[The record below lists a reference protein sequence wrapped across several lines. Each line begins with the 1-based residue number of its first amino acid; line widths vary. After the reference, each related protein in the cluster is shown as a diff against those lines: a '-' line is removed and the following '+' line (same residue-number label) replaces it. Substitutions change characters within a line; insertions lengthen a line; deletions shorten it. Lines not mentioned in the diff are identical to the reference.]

1 MPNSLAQKLSG
12 VRDLKR
18 ILEITVNELGDSYS
32 LESCQVM
39 LSSPLDPNFTS
50 ICEFRDKAGPDF
62 QEAISSVVTPL
73 TIPLVL
79 QGRTF
84 GSVSFSR
91 QPELNN
97 DELTELRVTAGE
109 VQEVIRLAQVN
120 DIVQRDSSREAL
132 LLEIGNVMNYSPA
145 IGDALFVVVNILGK
159 ALNVSRCLFICTDDH
174 QAGWKCYEFWLQD
187 KVKSC
192 RELFWP
198 SSDSAMV
205 AQTLLAK
212 QPLIVYEGQEN
223 SYVSPIQEELQFIGV
238 KSFLGIPLKSSQST
252 HGCVIVQQ
260 CDYRRAWTR
269 TEIDMLQNC
278 ADKLAEALLKLPAE
292 KMAREPIMQLHQRVV
307 ALNENESTAERSILE
322 VRRALKG
329 AVGNQAIPTARKSND
344 PPPPPQAPVPK
355 ATIKPAVPAPATL
368 PSVASVKN
376 ELAAKVEAEAA
387 AAKASDAMDLGAA
400 PAKSDSGKTIGG
412 VLGGLSKTK
421 TPAEAL
427 APQEAKAPEPKAPEP
442 EVKEAPKADVPKVA
456 DPYADLD
463 FGDFGDMDDTASDT
477 ATTDVEPIKI
487 EPKVEAPAAAEAAVA
502 EIVKK
507 PSDTGSFD
515 ASPAQGTT
523 SGEWAVQ
530 SAEVETVPAAPVEA
544 ETKTE
549 TKEKTTTAKDAF
561 GDLAAKAK
569 AALAKMSSTKLPAM
583 TPPAEAPVETPVEAP
598 VEAKAEAP
606 AVVEEPKV
614 EEAKVDETKTP
625 ETKVEEPVKVDEPAK
640 VEEPAK
646 EEPAAEAGGSKWGN
660 LDNIPSPTKSSP
672 TTAPTGGWGNL
683 DDIPSPPKGGGGGLG
698 GGLRG
703 SMMGKAKSTSAA
715 SPLMSSLRKKEAG
728 GAAPAKPS
736 EPLDEGAAK
745 QKLDALLSSSSNE
758 TSDYVFATPG
768 LDMRV
773 AGRIDGWIAQIEK
786 KDRYKN
792 GHARQVA
799 QYAVALATEMKL
811 SEEDT
816 TTVRLA
822 ALLHDL
828 GKLPIPQNILQK
840 SEEELG
846 DEDFVA
852 KMGHTAAGAQ
862 VLESFPDLAKLAPIV
877 VSHHEEF
884 NGEGFP
890 QGLTGDE
897 IPLLARIICVANR
910 YHELVGAKTY
920 GPGMDE
926 AEAQKIIKDGSG
938 AQFDPKVVDAFN
950 KLVETK
956 TLPQA

>member
-1 MPNSLAQKLSG
+1 LAYCIRSELSNLNMPNSLAQKLSG

-50 ICEFRDKAGPDF
+50 ICEYRDKAGPDF

-187 KVKSC
+187 RIKSC

-223 SYVSPIQEELQFIGV
+223 SYVSPVQEELQFIGV

-269 TEIDMLQNC
+269 TEVDMLQNC

-307 ALNENESTAERSILE
+307 ALSENESTAERSILD

-344 PPPPPQAPVPK
+344 PPPPPPPPVPK
-355 ATIKPAVPAPATL
+355 ATIKPVVSAPATL
-368 PSVASVKN
+368 PSPSSVKN

-387 AAKASDAMDLGAA
+387 AAKATDAVDLGEAS
-400 PAKSDSGKTIGG
+400 AKSESGKTIGG

-427 APQEAKAPEPKAPEP
+427 APASVEPKT
-442 EVKEAPKADVPKVA
+442 EAPKEETAKVA

-463 FGDFGDMDDTASDT
+463 FGDFGDMDDTAAGT

-487 EPKVEAPAAAEAAVA
+487 EQKLVESPATAEAAVA
-502 EIVKK
+502 ELVKK
-507 PSDTGSFD
+507 PSDSGSFD
-515 ASPAQGTT
+515 ASPATTAEATPPATTGTT
-523 SGEWAVQ
+523 SGEWAVA
-530 SAEVETVPAAPVEA
+530 SGEVDAVAKPSTPAQ
-544 ETKTE
+544 
-549 TKEKTTTAKDAF
+549 DAF
-561 GDLAAKAK
+561 SDLAAKAK
-569 AALAKMSSTKLPAM
+569 AALAKMSNTKLPAL
-583 TPPAEAPVETPVEAP
+583 APEPKVVE
-598 VEAKAEAP
+598 KAEAP
-606 AVVEEPKV
+606 AKEEAPKVEEPKV
-614 EEAKVDETKTP
+614 EEPKAEAPIKEAVTATP
-625 ETKVEEPVKVDEPAK
+625 EAAATIDASPT
-640 VEEPAK
+640 
-646 EEPAAEAGGSKWGN
+646 AEAGGSKWGN
-660 LDNIPSPTKSSP
+660 LDDIPSPTKSSP

-683 DDIPSPPKGGGGGLG
+683 DDIPSPGKAGGGAPGAGGGLG

-703 SMMGKAKSTSAA
+703 SMMGKAKSGSAA
-715 SPLMSSLRKKEAG
+715 SPLMSSLRKKDASGAPSPQAG
-728 GAAPAKPS
+728 AS

-745 QKLDALLSSSSNE
+745 QKLEKILSSSSNE

-799 QYAVALATEMKL
+799 QYSVALAKEMGL
-811 SEEDT
+811 SDEESN
-816 TTVRLA
+816 TVRLA
-822 ALLHDL
+822 SLLHDL
-828 GKLPIPQNILQK
+828 GKLPIPGQILQK

-862 VLESFPDLAKLAPIV
+862 VLESFPDLASLAPIV
-877 VSHHEEF
+877 VSHHEEYD
-884 NGEGFP
+884 GEGFP
-890 QGLTGDE
+890 QGLKGDE

-910 YHELVGAKTY
+910 YHELVATKTY

-926 AEAQKIIKDGSG
+926 AEAQKVIKDGSG
-938 AQFDPKVVDAFN
+938 AQFDPKVVEAFT
-950 KLVETK
+950 KLVDSG
-956 TLPQA
+956 TLPPA

>member
-50 ICEFRDKAGPDF
+50 ICEYRDKAGPDF

-187 KVKSC
+187 RIKSC

-198 SSDSAMV
+198 SSDSAIV

-223 SYVSPIQEELQFIGV
+223 SYVSPVQEELQFIGV

-269 TEIDMLQNC
+269 TEVDMLQNC

-292 KMAREPIMQLHQRVV
+292 KLAREPIMQLHQRVV
-307 ALNENESTAERSILE
+307 ALSENESTAERSILE

-344 PPPPPQAPVPK
+344 PPPPPPPPVPK
-355 ATIKPAVPAPATL
+355 PTVKPVVSAPATL
-368 PSVASVKN
+368 PSPSSVKN

-387 AAKASDAMDLGAA
+387 AAKATDAVDLGVE
-400 PAKSDSGKTIGG
+400 PAKSESGKTIGG

-427 APQEAKAPEPKAPEP
+427 APAISEPKA
-442 EVKEAPKADVPKVA
+442 EAPKEETANTTESKVA

-463 FGDFGDMDDTASDT
+463 FGDFGDLDDTGTGT
-477 ATTDVEPIKI
+477 ATIDVEPIKI

-502 EIVKK
+502 ELVKK
-507 PSDTGSFD
+507 PSDSGSFD
-515 ASPAQGTT
+515 ASPATTAEATPPATSGTT
-523 SGEWAVQ
+523 SGEWAVA
-530 SAEVETVPAAPVEA
+530 SAEVDAVP
-544 ETKTE
+544 
-549 TKEKTTTAKDAF
+549 EKTTAAKESF
-561 GDLAAKAK
+561 NDLAAKAK
-569 AALAKMSSTKLPAM
+569 AALAKMSSTKLPSI
-583 TPPAEAPVETPVEAP
+583 APEPKVEE
-598 VEAKAEAP
+598 KAEAP
-606 AVVEEPKV
+606 AIQEAPKV
-614 EEAKVDETKTP
+614 EES
-625 ETKVEEPVKVDEPAK
+625 KVEAAK
-640 VEEPAK
+640 VEVTTTPE
-646 EEPAAEAGGSKWGN
+646 AASTIDASPTADAGAGAGGSKWGN
-660 LDNIPSPTKSSP
+660 LDDIPSPTKSSP

-683 DDIPSPPKGGGGGLG
+683 DDIPSPSKAGGGLGGSGGGGLG

-703 SMMGKAKSTSAA
+703 SMMGKAKATSAA
-715 SPLMSSLRKKEAG
+715 SPLMSSLRKKDAG
-728 GAAPAKPS
+728 GAPGAAPS

-745 QKLDALLSSSSNE
+745 QKLDKILSSSSNE

-792 GHARQVA
+792 GHARHVA
-799 QYAVALATEMKL
+799 QYSVAIAKEMGL
-811 SEEDT
+811 SEEET
-816 TTVRLA
+816 NTVRLA
-822 ALLHDL
+822 SLLHDL
-828 GKLPIPQNILQK
+828 GKLPIPGPILQK
-840 SEEELG
+840 SEEELA
-846 DEDFVA
+846 DEEFVA

-862 VLESFPDLAKLAPIV
+862 VLESFPDLASLAPIV
-877 VSHHEEF
+877 VSHHEEYD
-884 NGEGFP
+884 GEGFP
-890 QGLTGDE
+890 QGLKGDE

-910 YHELVGAKTY
+910 YHELIATKTY

-926 AEAQKIIKDGSG
+926 AEAQKVIKDGSG

-950 KLVETK
+950 KLVASG
-956 TLPQA
+956 TLPKA

>member
-50 ICEFRDKAGPDF
+50 ICEYRDKAGPDF

-187 KVKSC
+187 RIKSC

-223 SYVSPIQEELQFIGV
+223 SYVSPVQEELQFIGV

-269 TEIDMLQNC
+269 TEVDMLQNC

-307 ALNENESTAERSILE
+307 ALSENESTAERSILE

-344 PPPPPQAPVPK
+344 PPPPPPPPVPK
-355 ATIKPAVPAPATL
+355 PTVKPVVSAPVSL
-368 PSVASVKN
+368 PSPSSVKN

-387 AAKASDAMDLGAA
+387 AAKASDALDLGVA
-400 PAKSDSGKTIGG
+400 PKSESGKTIGG
-412 VLGGLSKTK
+412 VLGGLSKTQ

-427 APQEAKAPEPKAPEP
+427 APASIESKPVESKAE
-442 EVKEAPKADVPKVA
+442 PKVA

-463 FGDFGDMDDTASDT
+463 FGDFGDLDDTTAGT

-487 EPKVEAPAAAEAAVA
+487 EPKVESPATAEAAVA

-507 PSDTGSFD
+507 PSDSGSFD
-515 ASPAQGTT
+515 ASPATTAEATPPATTGTT
-523 SGEWAVQ
+523 SGEWAVA
-530 SAEVETVPAAPVEA
+530 SGEVDAVATPAAEA
-544 ETKTE
+544 KTE
-549 TKEKTTTAKDAF
+549 VKEETTPAKEAF
-561 GDLAAKAK
+561 SDLAAKAK
-569 AALAKMSSTKLPAM
+569 AALAKMSSTKLPAV
-583 TPPAEAPVETPVEAP
+583 APEPKVEE
-598 VEAKAEAP
+598 KAEAP
-606 AVVEEPKV
+606 SKEEAPKVEEPKV
-614 EEAKVDETKTP
+614 EA
-625 ETKVEEPVKVDEPAK
+625 PAK
-640 VEEPAK
+640 VEVAEKPEAGSTIDAS
-646 EEPAAEAGGSKWGN
+646 PAADTGGSKWGN
-660 LDNIPSPTKSSP
+660 LDDIPSPTKSSP

-683 DDIPSPPKGGGGGLG
+683 DDIPSPSKAGGAGGGGGGLG

-703 SMMGKAKSTSAA
+703 SMMGKAKATSAA
-715 SPLMSSLRKKEAG
+715 SPLMSSLRKRDAS
-728 GAAPAKPS
+728 GAPTAPAGTSS
-736 EPLDEGAAK
+736 EPIDEGAAK
-745 QKLDALLSSSSNE
+745 QKLDKILSSSSNE

-799 QYAVALATEMKL
+799 QYSVALAKEMGL
-811 SEEDT
+811 SEEESN
-816 TTVRLA
+816 TVRLA
-822 ALLHDL
+822 SLLHDL
-828 GKLPIPQNILQK
+828 GKLPIPGPILQK

-846 DEDFVA
+846 DEEFVA

-862 VLESFPDLAKLAPIV
+862 VLESFPDLASLAPIV
-877 VSHHEEF
+877 VSHHEEYD
-884 NGEGFP
+884 GEGFP
-890 QGLTGDE
+890 QGLKGEE

-910 YHELVGAKTY
+910 YHELVATKTY

-926 AEAQKIIKDGSG
+926 AEAQKVIKDGSG
-938 AQFDPKVVDAFN
+938 AQFDPKVVAAFI
-950 KLVETK
+950 KLVDSG
-956 TLPQA
+956 TLPPA

>member
-1 MPNSLAQKLSG
+1 MVNSRSLPILLIGFYVIGVLYFRSELSNLNMPNSLAQKLSG

-50 ICEFRDKAGPDF
+50 ICEYRDKAGPDF

-91 QPELNN
+91 QPELNH

-120 DIVQRDSSREAL
+120 DIVQRDSGREAL

-187 KVKSC
+187 KIKSC
-192 RELFWP
+192 REMFWP
-198 SSDSAMV
+198 SSDSAIV

-223 SYVSPIQEELQFIGV
+223 SYVSPVQEELQFIGV
-238 KSFLGIPLKSSQST
+238 KSFLGIPLRSSQST

-292 KMAREPIMQLHQRVV
+292 KLAREPIMQLHQRVV
-307 ALNENESTAERSILE
+307 ALSENESTAERSILE

-344 PPPPPQAPVPK
+344 PPPPPPPPVPK
-355 ATIKPAVPAPATL
+355 PVVKPVVPPPATL
-368 PSVASVKN
+368 PSVSTVKS

-387 AAKASDAMDLGAA
+387 KAKASDAMDLGVD
-400 PAKSDSGKTIGG
+400 PGKSESGKTIGG

-427 APQEAKAPEPKAPEP
+427 APAEAKAPEP
-442 EVKEAPKADVPKVA
+442 EVKAPEKKEA

-463 FGDFGDMDDTASDT
+463 FGDFGDLDDTT
-477 ATTDVEPIKI
+477 AGTTTTDVEPIKI
-487 EPKVEAPAAAEAAVA
+487 EPKVEAPAAAEAAVG

-507 PSDTGSFD
+507 PSDSGSFD
-515 ASPAQGTT
+515 ASPAQSTT
-523 SGEWAVQ
+523 SGEWAVA
-530 SAEVETVPAAPVEA
+530 SAELDTVPAAEAKA
-544 ETKTE
+544 ETKE
-549 TKEKTTTAKDAF
+549 SSAKASFD
-561 GDLAAKAK
+561 DLAVKAK
-569 AALAKMSSTKLPAM
+569 AALAKMSSTKLPAA
-583 TPPAEAPVETPVEAP
+583 TPPA
-598 VEAKAEAP
+598 AEAP
-606 AVVEEPKV
+606 A
-614 EEAKVDETKTP
+614 
-625 ETKVEEPVKVDEPAK
+625 KVEEPSKVKEKAEAVAESAK

-646 EEPAAEAGGSKWGN
+646 AEEPKKEEPAADAGGSKWGN
-660 LDNIPSPTKSSP
+660 LDAIPSPSKSSP
-672 TTAPTGGWGNL
+672 ATAPTGGWGNL
-683 DDIPSPPKGGGGGLG
+683 DDIPAPSKPAGGGGLG

-703 SMMGKAKSTSAA
+703 SMMGKAKATSAA

-728 GAAPAKPS
+728 GGAPAPQSS

-745 QKLDALLSSSSNE
+745 QKLDAILSSSSNE

-799 QYAVALATEMKL
+799 QYSVALAKEMGL
-811 SEEDT
+811 SEEDQNK
-816 TTVRLA
+816 VRLA

-840 SEEELG
+840 SEDELG

-862 VLESFPDLAKLAPIV
+862 VLESFPDLANLAPIV
-877 VSHHEEF
+877 ISHHEEF
-884 NGEGFP
+884 DGEGFP
-890 QGLTGDE
+890 QGLKGDD
-897 IPLLARIICVANR
+897 IPILARIICVANR
-910 YHELVGAKTY
+910 YHELVATKTY
-920 GPGMDE
+920 GPGIAE

-950 KLVETK
+950 KLVETG
-956 TLPQA
+956 TLPGS

>member
-50 ICEFRDKAGPDF
+50 ICEYRDKAGPDF
-62 QEAISSVVTPL
+62 HESISSVVTPL

-120 DIVQRDSSREAL
+120 DIVQRDSGREAL

-198 SSDSAMV
+198 SSDSAIV

-223 SYVSPIQEELQFIGV
+223 SYVSPVQEELQFIGV

-307 ALNENESTAERSILE
+307 ALSENESTAERSILD

-344 PPPPPQAPVPK
+344 PPPPPPAPVLK
-355 ATIKPAVPAPATL
+355 SATKPVVPPPVTL
-368 PSVASVKN
+368 PSVSTVKN
-376 ELAAKVEAEAA
+376 ELQAKVEAEAA

-400 PAKSDSGKTIGG
+400 PAKSESGKTIGG

-427 APQEAKAPEPKAPEP
+427 NPVETKTP
-442 EVKEAPKADVPKVA
+442 EVKEPEAKEPEAKEA

-463 FGDFGDMDDTASDT
+463 FGDFGELDDTATGT
-477 ATTDVEPIKI
+477 ATTDVEPIRI
-487 EPKVEAPAAAEAAVA
+487 EPKVESPAAAEAAVA
-502 EIVKK
+502 DIIKK

-515 ASPAQGTT
+515 ASPAQATT
-523 SGEWAVQ
+523 SGEWAVA
-530 SAEVETVPAAPVEA
+530 SAEVDTVPTTEA
-544 ETKTE
+544 KAEPKETS
-549 TKEKTTTAKDAF
+549 AKDSF
-561 GDLAAKAK
+561 SDLAAKAK
-569 AALAKMSSTKLPAM
+569 AALAKMSSTKLPAA
-583 TPPAEAPVETPVEAP
+583 TPPTVA
-598 VEAKAEAP
+598 EAKAE
-606 AVVEEPKV
+606 
-614 EEAKVDETKTP
+614 
-625 ETKVEEPVKVDEPAK
+625 EPAK
-640 VEEPAK
+640 VEEKVESPTKPEVTAK
-646 EEPAAEAGGSKWGN
+646 TEVAAAKVEEVKTEEPAAEAGGSKWGN
-660 LDNIPSPTKSSP
+660 LDAIPSPSKSSP

-683 DDIPSPPKGGGGGLG
+683 DDIPAPSRPSGGGGGGLG

-703 SMMGKAKSTSAA
+703 SMMGKAKATSAA

-728 GAAPAKPS
+728 GGATAPQTS

-799 QYAVALATEMKL
+799 QYSVALASEMGL
-811 SEEDT
+811 SEDDQNK
-816 TTVRLA
+816 VRLA

-862 VLESFPDLAKLAPIV
+862 VLESFPDLASLAPIV

-884 NGEGFP
+884 DGEGFP
-890 QGLTGDE
+890 QGLKGEE
-897 IPLLARIICVANR
+897 IPILARIICVANR
-910 YHELVGAKTY
+910 YHELVATKTY
-920 GPGMDE
+920 GPGMAE

-950 KLVETK
+950 KLVEEK
-956 TLPQA
+956 KLPSP

>member
-1 MPNSLAQKLSG
+1 MPNNLVQKLSG

-62 QEAISSVVTPL
+62 QEAISSVVTPV

-84 GSVSFSR
+84 GSWSFSR
-91 QPELNN
+91 DTELNN
-97 DELTELRVTAGE
+97 NELTELRVTAGE
-109 VQEVIRLAQVN
+109 VQEIIRLAQVN
-120 DIVQRDSSREAL
+120 EIVQRDSSREAL

-192 RELFWP
+192 REMFWP
-198 SSDSAMV
+198 SSDSAIV

-212 QPLIVYEGQEN
+212 TPLIVHEGQEN
-223 SYVSPIQEELQFIGV
+223 SYVSPVQEELQFIGV
-238 KSFLGIPLKSSQST
+238 KSYLGIPLRSSQST

-307 ALNENESTAERSILE
+307 ALTENESTAERSILE

-344 PPPPPQAPVPK
+344 PPPPPPPPAPKPTPK
-355 ATIKPAVPAPATL
+355 AAAPTPATL
-368 PSVASVKN
+368 PAPSTVKN
-376 ELAAKVEAEAA
+376 ELAAKAEAEAA
-387 AAKASDAMDLGAA
+387 AASSTPTIKPVKAKATDALDLGETK
-400 PAKSDSGKTIGG
+400 AKAEGGKTIGG
-412 VLGGLSKTK
+412 VLGGLSTK
-421 TPAEAL
+421 GKLDPSLAETPA
-427 APQEAKAPEPKAPEP
+427 PAKETPAA
-442 EVKEAPKADVPKVA
+442 A

-463 FGDFGDMDDTASDT
+463 FGDFGDPDESPGT
-477 ATTDVEPIKI
+477 ATTDITPIKVDST
-487 EPKVEAPAAAEAAVA
+487 PASAPVAEAAPA
-502 EIVKK
+502 PAK
-507 PSDTGSFD
+507 PSDSGSFD
-515 ASPAQGTT
+515 ASPATS
-523 SGEWAVQ
+523 SGEWAV
-530 SAEVETVPAAPVEA
+530 TTTPA
-544 ETKTE
+544 ETAADAIAEMKDDSA
-549 TKEKTTTAKDAF
+549 KAAAKDSF
-561 GDLAAKAK
+561 NEMAAKAK
-569 AALAKMSSTKLPAM
+569 QALAKMSSTKLPAA
-583 TPPAEAPVETPVEAP
+583 TPTT
-598 VEAKAEAP
+598 EAP
-606 AVVEEPKV
+606 AETPAPAEEKV
-614 EEAKVDETKTP
+614 AETKAPEPEQAKAPAKTETP
-625 ETKVEEPVKVDEPAK
+625 ESTTIDTT
-640 VEEPAK
+640 
-646 EEPAAEAGGSKWGN
+646 PAADAGGSKWGN
-660 LDNIPSPTKSSP
+660 LDAIPSPSSSSS

-683 DDIPSPPKGGGGGLG
+683 DDIPTPPKGSGGGGGGLG

-703 SMMGKAKSTSAA
+703 SMMGKAKATSAA

-728 GAAPAKPS
+728 SSAPAPEGGAS
-736 EPLDEGAAK
+736 EASSAPIDEAAAK
-745 QKLDALLSSSSNE
+745 QKLDALLSSSSND
-758 TSDYVFATPG
+758 TSDYIFATPG

-786 KDRYKN
+786 KDRYKG

-799 QYAVALATEMKL
+799 QYAVALAQEMGL
-811 SEEDT
+811 AEEEVNK
-816 TTVRLA
+816 VRLA
-822 ALLHDL
+822 AILHDL
-828 GKLPIPQNILQK
+828 GKLPITPVVLQK
-840 SEEELG
+840 SEDELA
-846 DEDFVA
+846 DEDFVL

-862 VLESFPDLAKLAPIV
+862 VLESFPDLAHLAPIV

-884 NGEGFP
+884 DGEGFP
-890 QGLTGDE
+890 QGLKGEE
-897 IPLLARIICVANR
+897 IPLLSRIICVANR
-910 YHELVGAKTY
+910 YHELAAPKTY
-920 GPGMDE
+920 GPGMAE
-926 AEAQKIIKDGSG
+926 AEAQKVIKDGSG
-938 AQFDPKVVDAFN
+938 AQFDPKVVEAFT
-950 KLVETK
+950 KLIDSGK
-956 TLPQA
+956 LPPL

>member
-50 ICEFRDKAGPDF
+50 ICEYRDKAGPDF
-62 QEAISSVVTPL
+62 HESISSVVTPL

-120 DIVQRDSSREAL
+120 DIVQRDSGREAL

-198 SSDSAMV
+198 SSDSAIV

-223 SYVSPIQEELQFIGV
+223 SYVSPVQEELQFIGV

-307 ALNENESTAERSILE
+307 ALSENESTAERSILD

-344 PPPPPQAPVPK
+344 PPPPPPAPVPK
-355 ATIKPAVPAPATL
+355 SAAKPVVPPPVTL
-368 PSVASVKN
+368 PSVSTVKN
-376 ELAAKVEAEAA
+376 ELQAKVEAEAEAA

-400 PAKSDSGKTIGG
+400 PAKSESGKTIGG

-427 APQEAKAPEPKAPEP
+427 HPVETKAP
-442 EVKEAPKADVPKVA
+442 EVKEPEAKKPEAKEA

-463 FGDFGDMDDTASDT
+463 FGDFGELDDTAAGT

-487 EPKVEAPAAAEAAVA
+487 EPKVESPAAAEAAVA
-502 EIVKK
+502 DIIKK

-515 ASPAQGTT
+515 ASPAQATT
-523 SGEWAVQ
+523 SGEWAVA
-530 SAEVETVPAAPVEA
+530 SAEVDTVPTTEAKAAPQ
-544 ETKTE
+544 ETS
-549 TKEKTTTAKDAF
+549 AKDSF
-561 GDLAAKAK
+561 NDLAAKAK
-569 AALAKMSSTKLPAM
+569 AALAKMSSTKLPAA
-583 TPPAEAPVETPVEAP
+583 TPPVA
-598 VEAKAEAP
+598 EAKAE
-606 AVVEEPKV
+606 
-614 EEAKVDETKTP
+614 
-625 ETKVEEPVKVDEPAK
+625 EPAK
-640 VEEPAK
+640 VEERVESPTKSEVTAK
-646 EEPAAEAGGSKWGN
+646 TEEAAAKVEEVKTEEPAAEAGGSKWGN
-660 LDNIPSPTKSSP
+660 LDAIPSPSKSSP
-672 TTAPTGGWGNL
+672 ATAPTGGWGNL
-683 DDIPSPPKGGGGGLG
+683 DDIPAPSRPSGGVGGGLG

-703 SMMGKAKSTSAA
+703 SMMGKAKATSAA

-728 GAAPAKPS
+728 GGAAAPQSS

-799 QYAVALATEMKL
+799 QYAVALAKEMGL
-811 SEEDT
+811 SEDDQNKI
-816 TTVRLA
+816 RLA

-862 VLESFPDLAKLAPIV
+862 VLESFPDLAPLAPIV

-884 NGEGFP
+884 DGEGFP
-890 QGLTGDE
+890 QGLKGEE
-897 IPLLARIICVANR
+897 IPILARIICVANR
-910 YHELVGAKTY
+910 YHELVATKTY
-920 GPGMDE
+920 GPGMAE

-950 KLVETK
+950 KLIEEK
-956 TLPQA
+956 KLPSP